1 MKFKNWTAAPCDVS
15 AARTLEQS
23 GISPLS
29 ALVLSARG
37 FRDPAEARAF
47 LAHDTSLLHDP
58 MTMKGMDAAV
68 ARIEAALACRESICI
83 YGDYDVDGITATCLL
98 TDYLRRRGG
107 QVTPYVPDRIREG
120 YSLNCATIAELAEQ
134 GITLIITVD
143 CGITN
148 LEEIAFARSLG
159 VDVIV
164 TDHHEC
170 KPELPAACAI
180 VNPHQPDCPYPFTA
194 LAGVGVALKVVLA
207 LGGPEEQDRLLDQY
221 TDLAAVGT
229 VADVMELTGENR
241 TIVTMGLERL
251 SHTRRVGLA
260 MLLQESRLNEKPINA
275 SFISFTIA
283 PRINAAGRMGCPE
296 LAVELLL
303 TEDPRLAA
311 DLAHQLCQLNRERQ
325 AVEQDIFSQCT
336 ALLDQRPSLRDSAIV
351 LAGEN
356 WHQGV
361 VGIVASR
368 LVERY
373 GVPTFMI
380 CLEDG
385 RGKGSCRSVG
395 NFSLFAALEQCGD
408 LLEGFGGHEQA
419 AGFTIQEENIQAFRR
434 KMCQLARSC
443 PDSSDSASTLTVDVT
458 LPDAELLTLENIQA
472 LEELAPYGMGNP
484 RPTFQLEH
492 ATLVSYSCVGGGR
505 HTRMRLDCG
514 GQLLDAIF
522 FSTTPQAAALRPGQA
537 LDLAFYPQ
545 INHFRGTRT
554 VQLLISDVR
563 RSLSPAML
571 EFRLYQR
578 FRAGDALT
586 NRELLRL
593 LPQRQDFVATW
604 RYLARCAR
612 QGPITEP
619 PLALSD
625 KIARAF
631 GLPSGCSRTM
641 ICLDVMQERGLI
653 DLYTESEQ
661 LRITLRQV
669 DEKVNLDDSD
679 ILRRLRQQLEE

>member
-1 MKFKNWTAAPCDVS
+1 MKFKHWTSAPCDVP
-15 AARTLEQS
+15 AARALEQA

-29 ALVLSARG
+29 ALVLAARG
-37 FRDPAEARAF
+37 FRDPAAARAF
-47 LAHDTSLLHDP
+47 LAHDAGQLHDP
-58 MTMKGMDAAV
+58 MTLKGMPEAV
-68 ARIEAALACRESICI
+68 SRIETALAHQESICV

-107 QVTPYVPDRIREG
+107 LVTPYVPDRIREG
-120 YSLNCATIAELAEQ
+120 YSLNCGTLSALAEQ
-134 GITLIITVD
+134 GVTLVITVD

-148 LEEIAFARSLG
+148 LEEIAFAGTLG
-159 VDVIV
+159 MDVIV

-180 VNPHQPDCPYPFTA
+180 VNPHQPGCPYPFTA

-207 LGGPEEQDRLLDQY
+207 LGGPAEQNRLLDQY
-221 TDLAAVGT
+221 ADLAAVGT

-241 TIVTMGLERL
+241 AIVTLGLAQL
-251 SHTRRVGLA
+251 AHTHRVGLA
-260 MLLQESRLNEKPINA
+260 MLLRESRLNEKPITA
-275 SFISFTIA
+275 SFISFSIA
-283 PRINAAGRMGCPE
+283 PRINAAGRMGCPT

-303 TEDPRLAA
+303 TQDPRLAA

-325 AVEQDIFSQCT
+325 AVEQDIFSQCI
-336 ALLDQRPSLRDSAIV
+336 ALLDQRPALRDSAIV
-351 LAGEN
+351 LAGEH

-373 GVPTFMI
+373 GVPAFMI
-380 CLEDG
+380 CLENA
-385 RGKGSCRSVG
+385 RGKGSCRSNG
-395 NFSLFAALEQCGD
+395 CLPLFSALEQCGD

-419 AGFTIQEENIQAFRR
+419 AGFTIREENIQAFRR
-434 KMCQLARSC
+434 RMSQLARSC
-443 PDSSDSASTLTVDVT
+443 PDSSESADTLTVDAA
-458 LPDAELLTLENIQA
+458 LPDPGLLTQENIQG
-472 LEELAPYGMGNP
+472 LEELAPFGMGNP
-484 RPTFQLEH
+484 RPTFLLEH
-492 ATLVSYSCVGGGR
+492 VTLVSYSCVGGGR
-505 HTRMRLDCG
+505 HTRMQLDCG

-522 FSTTPQAAALRPGQA
+522 FSVTPQAASLRPGLA

-545 INHFRGTRT
+545 INHFRGART
-554 VQLLISDVR
+554 VQLLITDIR
-563 RSLSPAML
+563 RALSPAML

-604 RYLARCAR
+604 RYLARQAQR
-612 QGPITEP
+612 GPITEP
-619 PLALSD
+619 PLLLSD

-641 ICLDVMQERGLI
+641 ICLEVMQERGLI
-653 DLYTESEQ
+653 DLYLEAEQ

-669 DEKVNLDDSD
+669 EEKVNLDDSS
-679 ILRRLRQQLEE
+679 ILRQLRRRLEE